1 MLKTATEVMKALG
14 HLSCEGTG
22 KAGTDHA
29 GEGSIPV
36 GRVQRNGSRLFEG
49 CPVMDQ
55 RHEMKHG
62 GFYLSILHVVKREGD
77 AHLCW
82 RERLA
87 GAEGHRELSVTS
99 DLTSQHC

>member
-1 MLKTATEVMKALG
+1 
-14 HLSCEGTG
+14 
-22 KAGTDHA
+22 
-29 GEGSIPV
+29 
-36 GRVQRNGSRLFEG
+36 
-49 CPVMDQ
+49 MDQ

-87 GAEGHRELSVTS
+87 GAEGHREFSVTS